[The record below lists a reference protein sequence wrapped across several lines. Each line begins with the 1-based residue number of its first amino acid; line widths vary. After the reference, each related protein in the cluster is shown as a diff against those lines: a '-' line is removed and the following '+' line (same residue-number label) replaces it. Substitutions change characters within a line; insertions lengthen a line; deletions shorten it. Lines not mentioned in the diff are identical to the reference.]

1 MVYPFLPVQA
11 TSMGLTLQDL
21 AIVAG
26 VVPFVSTFGTIAMGE
41 KIIDTMSCNLFSH

>member
-41 KIIDTMSCNLFSH
+41 KIQLTVLQPL